1 MGLKENIKAKRI
13 EKQMTLEELACKVGV
28 SRQTIQRYESGTIS
42 NIPSDKIEL
51 MAKALETTP
60 AYLMGW
66 EDEDAIL
73 SKLALG
79 HRRLGDL
86 YRKKEDISG
95 KDNTSEDMIMKEI
108 MALKDE
114 IQGMKFSLYSIKQN
128 KEALITAFT
137 ALNRT
142 GQDKLVEYAID
153 LTKISE
159 YQIEKIDNTK
169 LPKAAHERTDIEV
182 TDEMRKHDDDIMND
196 DSEWE

>member
-1 MGLKENIKAKRI
+1 
-13 EKQMTLEELACKVGV
+13 
-28 SRQTIQRYESGTIS
+28 
-42 NIPSDKIEL
+42 
-51 MAKALETTP
+51 
-60 AYLMGW
+60 
-66 EDEDAIL
+66 
-73 SKLALG
+73 
-79 HRRLGDL
+79 
-86 YRKKEDISG
+86 
-95 KDNTSEDMIMKEI
+95 